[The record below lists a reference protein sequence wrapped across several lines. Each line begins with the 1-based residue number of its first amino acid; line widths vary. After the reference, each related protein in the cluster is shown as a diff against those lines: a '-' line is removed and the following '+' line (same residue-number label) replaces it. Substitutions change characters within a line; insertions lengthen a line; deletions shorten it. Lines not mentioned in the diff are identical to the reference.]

1 MFLGSR
7 CVDTEVAL
15 EVIQIPKRK
24 LAWVFL
30 YVKKKNPVL

>member
-24 LAWVFL
+24 LAWFS
-30 YVKKKNPVL
+30 YKKKLVL